1 MITPP
6 GHEVLSLH
14 HVHHH
19 VDASRTSTVS
29 LTRGSVREFLVDVG
43 ILYFCLFPAS
53 SRSKLFCS
61 ASSARFSAA
70 RIARSASSGRH
81 TCRLPSW
88 SHMAGFP
95 VQRPRQKRQHHKQGW
110 HHKQDKKRQHRM
122 RAHQP
127 NVPQR
132 LAPQARQ
139 KRQHRIPAHQPK
151 APWRNGMGAPFL
163 GAAPTAKTTASQA
176 RLAPQAR
183 QKRQH
188 RMRAHQPKVPWRNR
202 DGTALPTNAHKRKG
216 LSFLAGS

>member
-1 MITPP
+1 MRKGSKKRKSARAQVTSIPDSSMCMITPP

-95 VQRPRQKRQHHKQGW
+95 VQRPRQKRQH
-110 HHKQDKKRQHRM
+110 RT
-122 RAHQP
+122 
-127 NVPQR
+127 
-132 LAPQARQ
+132 L
-139 KRQHRIPAHQPK
+139 
-151 APWRNGMGAPFL
+151 
-163 GAAPTAKTTASQA
+163 ASQA

-188 RMRAHQPKVPWRNR
+188 RMRARQPKVTCRNR
-202 DGTALPTNAHKRKG
+202 WDGTALEGPRLRVTTG
-216 LSFLAGS
+216 LKKEKERVYSLSWQLTWQFVHTAP